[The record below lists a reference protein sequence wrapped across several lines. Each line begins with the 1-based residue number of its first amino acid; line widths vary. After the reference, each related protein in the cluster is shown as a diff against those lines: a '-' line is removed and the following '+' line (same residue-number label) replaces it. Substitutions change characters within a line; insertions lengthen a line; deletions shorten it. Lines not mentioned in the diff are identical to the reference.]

1 MTRARTKGSAGTPHW
16 AAMACTKACAARGKA
31 AAVQGNRHEKIGL
44 GQKIVADARHP
55 CPERFGKFHSIV
67 VFQPMY
73 QLPHRAILEVG
84 DGPCAGED
92 RRIRDRLWR

>member
-1 MTRARTKGSAGTPHW
+1 
-16 AAMACTKACAARGKA
+16 MACTKACAARGKA